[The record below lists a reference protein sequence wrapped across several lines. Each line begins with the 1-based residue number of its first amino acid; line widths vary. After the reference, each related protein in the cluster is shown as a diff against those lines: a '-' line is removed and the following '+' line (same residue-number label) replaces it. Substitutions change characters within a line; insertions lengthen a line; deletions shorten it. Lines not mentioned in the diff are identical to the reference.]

1 PLSALAGD
9 PASGVFRTIDV
20 PGSLS
25 EAYLPQIWVRINAE
39 GQIVG
44 AYEDR
49 TGVGHGFI
57 LTHGGFFTIDGPGAV
72 FSELNAIGPGGDI
85 LGDYLEANSGSLR
98 SFWARENC
106 SRLTFLAR
114 SRPPSTRSIQWATS
128 LGTTLLEVAQ
138 GTDTY
143 YGKAF
148 LRRLTFPR
156 QALQSR
162 AQST

>member
-1 PLSALAGD
+1 MKRFKTYATALVAISMVAIPLSALAGD

-72 FSELNAIGPGGDI
+72 FSEPNAIGPGGDI

-98 SFWARENC
+98 SF
-106 SRLTFLAR
+106 
-114 SRPPSTRSIQWATS
+114 
-128 LGTTLLEVAQ
+128 
-138 GTDTY
+138 
-143 YGKAF
+143 
-148 LRRLTFPR
+148 
-156 QALQSR
+156 
-162 AQST
+162 